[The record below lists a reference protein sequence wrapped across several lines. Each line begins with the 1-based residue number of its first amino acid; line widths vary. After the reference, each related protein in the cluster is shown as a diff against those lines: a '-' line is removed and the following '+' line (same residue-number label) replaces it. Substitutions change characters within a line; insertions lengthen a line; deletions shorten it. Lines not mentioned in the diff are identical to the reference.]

1 MFEFSSS
8 KIVEIGGRDFGIE
21 GEAISSTVYYS
32 DDSSTLINPR
42 DASFSELYSFELSNP
57 YCYRLG
63 IKRYLKIKADQS
75 VPILSSMVLR

>member
-1 MFEFSSS
+1 M
-8 KIVEIGGRDFGIE
+8 EIGGRDFGIE
-21 GEAISSTVYYS
+21 GEAISSAVYFV
-32 DDSSTLINPR
+32 DNSSILINPR